1 MLRGRVSSYPE
12 DAATIRE
19 LVDQAGLTVDL
30 QQQTAATLRA
40 GHHPGRTDA
49 PSSTLGR
56 YPVTGHLGAGGMGEV
71 LQVRDEDVGREMAAK
86 VILGEAG
93 QETLAKFVRE
103 GQITG
108 QLEHP
113 NIVPLYELGMTPD
126 KRIYFTMKRVEGDDL
141 AALLEAERAG
151 EGALLAKGSGPRPSS
166 RRLAVDLDGMRR
178 TSLMKY
184 LNIFLKVCDAISF
197 AHSRGVIHRD
207 LNQPTSWSVASAK
220 YRSWT
225 GAWPRLW
232 IKRIQLLTAAPW
244 IWVAGRSRSW
254 PKAR

>member
-1 MLRGRVSSYPE
+1 MAANPDNAETLKDLIDRARVKVDIQRQVE
-12 DAATIRE
+12 AAPIQ
-19 LVDQAGLTVDL
+19 DQ
-30 QQQTAATLRA
+30 Q
-40 GHHPGRTDA
+40 PGGIDA
-49 PSSTLGR
+49 PSNKLGR
-56 YPVTGHLGAGGMGEV
+56 YPMTGHLGAGGMGEV
-71 LQVRDEDVGREMAAK
+71 LQVRDEDIGREMAAK
-86 VILGEAG
+86 VILGQAG
-93 QETLAKFVRE
+93 QGTLAKFVRE

-220 YRSWT
+220 YR
-225 GAWPRLW
+225 
-232 IKRIQLLTAAPW
+232 
-244 IWVAGRSRSW
+244 
-254 PKAR
+254 